1 MKKKSLSLD
10 ALKVDS
16 FVTNTRAIKGG
27 IEDKPTAP
35 PSNSCYFSCF
45 LACPQEEEL
54 A

>member
-1 MKKKSLSLD
+1 MKKKSLSLN
-10 ALKVDS
+10 ALKVNS

-27 IEDKPTAP
+27 NEDPTAP

-45 LACPQEEEL
+45 LDCPPQNEEI